1 MKSDL
6 LTLPSTFLEPET
18 RHENDGPLFYLFAS
32 VFGVENKITAPEKE
46 EHIEQ
51 RCTSAAARLESA
63 GRRVLEGPGL
73 CNY

>member
-32 VFGVENKITAPEKE
+32 VFGAENK
-46 EHIEQ
+46 
-51 RCTSAAARLESA
+51 ARHQKKKST
-63 GRRVLEGPGL
+63 
-73 CNY
+73 